1 MLSTLPNLCRL
12 IHFDLRTLTGSQSE
26 FTNHWKQIVRTE
38 EESNLKLTT
47 LTDAIRLTSAKLAL
61 PSTPNRPITL
71 IDIRMGISFRSVKI

>member
-12 IHFDLRTLTGSQSE
+12 IHFDLRTLAGSRSE
-26 FTNHWKQIVRTE
+26 FTNHWEQIVRTE
-38 EESNLKLTT
+38 EESNLQLTT

-61 PSTPNRPITL
+61 PTTPNRPIML